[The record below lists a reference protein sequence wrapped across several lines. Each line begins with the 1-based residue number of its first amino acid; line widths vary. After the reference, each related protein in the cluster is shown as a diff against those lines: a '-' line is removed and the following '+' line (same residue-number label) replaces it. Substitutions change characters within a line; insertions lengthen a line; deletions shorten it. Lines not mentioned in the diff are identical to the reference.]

1 MNAEKQNHNIPLAR
15 RDWPK
20 VWMVLACAGVAW
32 LFRRPTGALDGVLTC
47 LLGGTLIWF
56 AMGPGL
62 YVGRLQHM
70 PLTRF
75 VARIACLFVFVF
87 AMQNVIPWIL
97 VGTPI

>member
-1 MNAEKQNHNIPLAR
+1 MKPEPTNLNISLTK
-15 RDWPK
+15 RDSFK
-20 VWMVLACAGVAW
+20 VWMALSSVGVAW
-32 LFRRPTGALDGVLTC
+32 LYRRPTGALDGVLTC
-47 LLGGTLIWF
+47 LVGGTLIWF
-56 AMGPGL
+56 ALGPGL

-87 AMQNVIPWIL
+87 AMQDVIPWIL